1 VLGRPRLRNLLGME
15 LFEGLL
21 DDEAL
26 VRGPQPRLP
35 AVVAGHGELRAAHGS
50 LLATL
55 VVPDNQLTEVSRQVP
70 AGESIPV
77 SVITSGG
84 AGGLLA
90 LTRRNIQG
98 VQIVSA
104 EPALRD
110 LDDLAGNAARVVSA
124 AAELGPD
131 VAVYVEVPHAPGW
144 PAAVELI
151 EAAGL
156 YAKLD
161 AGEVDPGQHMDQ
173 LSILIEA
180 DLPFKITQLK
190 GGCFALLAA
199 VNALVDGASL
209 VEAAQLLQL
218 GHHDRIGSIVS
229 AWDQATQARI
239 RHRVRRLGAAR
250 MQEMINELRAH
261 GVLVAPEDR
270 STEGSKVA
278 PPPSN

>member
-1 VLGRPRLRNLLGME
+1 MRAMREQLQNRLRNLLAME
-15 LFEGLL
+15 LFDGLL

-26 VRGPQPRLP
+26 VGGPQPRVP
-35 AVVAGHGELRAAHGS
+35 AVVVEHRQLRVAHGS

-55 VVPDNQLTEVSRQVP
+55 VVPDHRLTEVSRQVP
-70 AGESIPV
+70 AGESVPV

-90 LTRRNIQG
+90 LTRRDIPG
-98 VQIVSA
+98 VDIVSA

-131 VAVYVEVPHAPGW
+131 VAIYVDLPYAPGW
-144 PAAVELI
+144 AAAVELI

-156 YAKLD
+156 YAKIAASD
-161 AGEVDPGQHMDQ
+161 ADPAQRVEQ

-180 DLPFKITQLK
+180 DLPFKIAQLRA
-190 GGCFALLAA
+190 GCLAVLAA
-199 VNALVDGASL
+199 VNALVDGASP
-209 VEAAQLLQL
+209 VEAARLLQL
-218 GHHDRIGSIVS
+218 GHHDRIAGVVS

-239 RHRVRRLGAAR
+239 RRRVRRLGADR
-250 MQEMINELRAH
+250 MQEMINELTAS
-261 GVLVAPEDR
+261 E
-270 STEGSKVA
+270 VA

>member
-1 VLGRPRLRNLLGME
+1 MIAHTNLDL
-15 LFEGLL
+15 LFDGLL

-26 VRGPQPRLP
+26 VHAPEPRVP
-35 AVVAGHGELRAAHGS
+35 AVVAEHQQLRAAHPN

-55 VVPDNQLTEVSRQVP
+55 VVPDHRLTKVSQQVL
-70 AGESIPV
+70 AGESVPV

-90 LTRRNIQG
+90 LTRRDIPG
-98 VQIVSA
+98 VDIVSA

-110 LDDLAGNAARVVSA
+110 LDDLAGSALRVVSA

-131 VAVYVEVPHAPGW
+131 VAVYVDLPYAPGW
-144 PAAVELI
+144 AAAVEQI

-156 YAKLD
+156 YAKI
-161 AGEVDPGQHMDQ
+161 AANEADPGQHVEQ

-180 DLPFKITQLK
+180 DLAFKITQLS
-190 GGCFALLAA
+190 GGCLPLLAA
-199 VNALVDGASL
+199 VNALVDGAGRA
-209 VEAAQLLQL
+209 EAAQLLQP
-218 GHHDRIGSIVS
+218 GNHDQISSVVS

-239 RHRVRRLGAAR
+239 RRQVRRLGADR
-250 MQEMINELRAH
+250 VQEMINERKAS
-261 GVLVAPEDR
+261 G
-270 STEGSKVA
+270 VA